1 MDEEKVRLLAIEKH
15 LNGETPKAICNEL
28 NRSKHWFF
36 KWRKRYRQ
44 GGADWYKDKSRVPR
58 RRPTAI
64 YNEVKEHII
73 ATRNRLESEPFA
85 QIGVS
90 AIKWELTKARL
101 EFPSDRT
108 INRILHREGLVKK
121 SLPTFPKAL
130 NTPISK
136 RPWAL
141 TTFIRQTW

>member
-15 LNGETPKAICNEL
+15 LKGEPPKAVCSDL

-36 KWRKRYRQ
+36 KWLNRYRQ
-44 GGADWYKDKSRVPR
+44 GGADWYKDRSRSPR
-58 RRPTAI
+58 HRSTAI
-64 YNEVKEHII
+64 HNDVKEHII

-90 AIKWELTKARL
+90 AIKWELIKAKL

-121 SLPTFPKAL
+121 SLHTFPKAL
-130 NTPISK
+130 NTRISK
-136 RPWAL
+136 RPWEL

>member
-1 MDEEKVRLLAIEKH
+1 MDEEKVRLLAIQKH
-15 LNGETPKAICNEL
+15 LNGETPKAICSEL

-36 KWRKRYRQ
+36 KWLKRFRQ
-44 GGADWYKDKSRVPR
+44 GETDWYKDKSRAPR
-58 RRPTAI
+58 RRPTTT
-64 YNEVKEHII
+64 NKEVKEHII
-73 ATRNRLESEPFA
+73 TTRNRLESERFA

-90 AIKWELTKARL
+90 AIKWELTKAKL

-121 SLPTFPKAL
+121 SLHTCPKAL

-141 TTFIRQTW
+141 TTFIRQTL